1 VSACA
6 VVQFCLLTCTIRYWL
21 SLEVASAKSGSS
33 LVNDNVEQRHK
44 SLTAKLAAH
53 KQACLFYMPG
63 FPLPLEDAGFAV
75 EKTLLHL
82 PLLLSTKD

>member
-1 VSACA
+1 
-6 VVQFCLLTCTIRYWL
+6 
-21 SLEVASAKSGSS
+21 
-33 LVNDNVEQRHK
+33 VNDNVEQRHK